1 MTPMTFG
8 AVVGLLDLPTSAQ
21 ILLGLFAGAL
31 GACLA
36 SFLAVVIERVP
47 KGESIGG
54 RSHCVCGAPVL
65 ARDNLPVIGYLLRGG
80 RARCCGARIPVW
92 YPAIEL
98 AGAGVAVAGFL
109 LLT

>member
-1 MTPMTFG
+1 MIPRPPFAILDIPTG
-8 AVVGLLDLPTSAQ
+8 AQVLLAFLA
-21 ILLGLFAGAL
+21 AAL
-31 GACLA
+31 GACVA

-65 ARDNLPVIGYLLRGG
+65 ARDNLPVVGYLLRGG
-80 RARCCGARIPVW
+80 TARCCGARIPLW
-92 YPAIEL
+92 YPAFEL
-98 AGAGVAVAGFL
+98 AGAGVAVAAFL

>member
-1 MTPMTFG
+1 MTVRA
-8 AVVGLLDLPTSAQ
+8 AVAADLPVAAQ
-21 ILLGLFAGAL
+21 VLLGFLAAVL

-54 RSHCVCGAPVL
+54 RSHCGCGAPVL

-80 RARCCGARIPVW
+80 RARCCGARIPAW
-92 YPAIEL
+92 YPLFEL
-98 AGAGVAVAGFL
+98 GGAGVAVAAFL
-109 LLT
+109 LLAT

>member
-1 MTPMTFG
+1 V
-8 AVVGLLDLPTSAQ
+8 AILDVPTAALV
-21 ILLGLFAGAL
+21 LLGFLAAAL

-80 RARCCGARIPVW
+80 RARCCGAGIPVW
-92 YPAIEL
+92 YPAFEL
-98 AGAGVAVAGFL
+98 AGAALAVAAFVVI
-109 LLT
+109 T